1 MKKTTFYEAKKRIAE
16 ALESAKAT
24 ILDTAD
30 SEVNYYKGLLKTD
43 ENGNDIIKDDFYFK
57 RYEEAIALH
66 DEIAKQMDTIIEK
79 F

>member
-16 ALESAKAT
+16 ALESAKAVL
-24 ILDTAD
+24 LDTAD
-30 SEVNYYKGLLKTD
+30 NDVSYYKDTLKTD
-43 ENGNDIIKDDFYFK
+43 ENGNEIKDDYYFK

>member
-16 ALESAKAT
+16 ALESAKAEL
-24 ILDTAD
+24 LDRANCD
-30 SEVNYYKGLLKTD
+30 ISFYKDTLKTD
-43 ENGNDIIKDDFYFK
+43 ENGNEIKDDYYYK

-66 DEIAKQMDTIIEK
+66 DEIAKQIDTIIEK

>member
-43 ENGNDIIKDDFYFK
+43 ENGNDIIKDDYYFK

>member
-43 ENGNDIIKDDFYFK
+43 ENGNDIIKDDYYYK
-57 RYEEAIALH
+57 RYEEAMALYN
-66 DEIAKQMDTIIEK
+66 EIAKQMDTIIEK

>member
-43 ENGNDIIKDDFYFK
+43 ENGNDIIKDDYYFK

-66 DEIAKQMDTIIEK
+66 DEIAKQMDTISEK

>member
-16 ALESAKAT
+16 ALESAKEN
-24 ILDTAD
+24 ILDTANN
-30 SEVNYYKGLLKTD
+30 EVSYYKGMLNTD
-43 ENGNDIIKDDFYFK
+43 ENGNEIKDDYYFK

-66 DEIAKQMDTIIEK
+66 DEIAKQMDTLIEK

>member
-43 ENGNDIIKDDFYFK
+43 ENGNDIIKDDYYFK
-57 RYEEAIALH
+57 KYEEAIALH